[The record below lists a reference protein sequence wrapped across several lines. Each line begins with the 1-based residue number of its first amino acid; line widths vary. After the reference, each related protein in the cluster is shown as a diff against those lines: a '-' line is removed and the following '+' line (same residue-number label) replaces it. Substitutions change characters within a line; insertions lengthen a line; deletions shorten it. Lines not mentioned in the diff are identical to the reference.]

1 MSPSGRRKE
10 EEKEVLHICTLI
22 NMLHLKKPTQLQQLK
37 SNDSTAQRSKV
48 KQQIKETLSCFRLQR
63 QPTTKRSVT
72 SLTCDWRRWTG
83 EPTSGGHEEREE
95 KQSQHASVKRDKLH

>member
-22 NMLHLKKPTQLQQLK
+22 NMLQQLK

-63 QPTTKRSVT
+63 RPTTKRSVT

-83 EPTSGGHEEREE
+83 EPTSGGHEEKEE
-95 KQSQHASVKRDKLH
+95 KRNSHNMLQ